1 MAEAGPLSHDDLAL
15 LEATL
20 LPALERHH
28 LRLLAHSLRSL
39 QEIAGRRDGAL
50 PSQPERE
57 RWVNN
62 HAAVAG
68 DPGFRQAFLTELDRA
83 ACQLDALAGALGRA
97 PLSLQLD
104 DLITWVDGLARA
116 RVTASS
122 PQPGSPAPPS
132 PG

>member
-39 QEIAGRRDGAL
+39 QEIAGRRDGPV
-50 PSQPERE
+50 PSQGERE
-57 RWVNN
+57 RWVD
-62 HAAVAG
+62 HHPVVAG
-68 DPGFRQAFLTELDRA
+68 DPGFRQAFLMELDRA
-83 ACQLDALAGALGRA
+83 ARQLDALAGALGRS

-116 RVTASS
+116 RITAPT
-122 PQPGSPAPPS
+122 PQPGSPEPPS

>member
-15 LEATL
+15 LDATL

-39 QEIAGRRDGAL
+39 QEIVGRRDGAL
-50 PSQPERE
+50 PSQQERE
-57 RWVNN
+57 HWVDQQPV
-62 HAAVAG
+62 VAG
-68 DPGFRQAFLTELDRA
+68 DPGFRQAFLMELDRA
-83 ACQLDALAGALGRA
+83 ACQLDALAAALGRS
-97 PLSLQLD
+97 PLALQLG

-116 RVTASS
+116 RVSGSS
-122 PQPGSPAPPS
+122 PLPGSPAPPS